1 MFEALIG
8 QSPNF
13 EAMLRSA
20 RMVAATDVTV
30 LIVGETGT
38 GKEVLANALR
48 QQSPRSDEA
57 FVTLNCAAL
66 PEALAESELFGHR
79 KGSFTGAV
87 AHQVGRLPAAHGGTL
102 FLDEVDSLAI
112 PLQAKLLRFL
122 ESGEIQPVGD
132 TTSQRVDVRV
142 IAATNADL
150 HARIGRGEFRK
161 DLYYRLN
168 VVPLEIPPLRERVGD
183 IQLLLNHFMNM
194 FAQEHRLPVATFSRS
209 AMGRLCSYP
218 WPGNVRELRNVC
230 ERLSILMAGRVIEE
244 NNLPGEISH
253 RMPENKPLF
262 SLPEFGIELEQLE
275 VDLIKQA
282 LHRTNGNRS
291 RSARLLGISRDT
303 LLYRMQK
310 HGIT

>member
-1 MFEALIG
+1 MVMFDKLVG

-13 EAMLRSA
+13 ESMLRSA

-142 IAATNADL
+142 IAATHQDL
-150 HARIGRGEFRK
+150 ERRVREGEFRE
-161 DLYYRLN
+161 DLFHRLN
-168 VVPLEIPPLRERVGD
+168 VIRLRLPALRER
-183 IQLLLNHFMNM
+183 
-194 FAQEHRLPVATFSRS
+194 
-209 AMGRLCSYP
+209 
-218 WPGNVRELRNVC
+218 RED
-230 ERLSILMAGRVIEE
+230 
-244 NNLPGEISH
+244 H
-253 RMPENKPLF
+253 
-262 SLPEFGIELEQLE
+262 
-275 VDLIKQA
+275 
-282 LHRTNGNRS
+282 
-291 RSARLLGISRDT
+291 
-303 LLYRMQK
+303 
-310 HGIT
+310 